1 MARWMALDVGSKSI
15 GVALTDTLNVMASPL
30 TTLARASKS
39 IDVCTQVY
47 QLVQTHGVEK
57 LIVGRPRHLGG
68 ESSDVCTQVVEPF
81 VIRLKKVCPVPIV
94 WAEERLSSKEADQR
108 MVEAGLSQTERLK
121 RRNEFAAAVIL
132 EWYLTESE

>member
-15 GVALTDTLNVMASPL
+15 GVAMTDILNVMASPL
-30 TTLARASKS
+30 TTLTRNSQS
-39 IDVCTQVY
+39 IDVRQVY

-68 ESSDVCTQVVEPF
+68 ESSDVHTQVVEPF
-81 VIRLKKVCPVPIV
+81 IIRLKEVCPVPIV
-94 WAEERLSSKEADQR
+94 WAEERLSSKAADQR
-108 MVEAGLSQTERLK
+108 MAEAGLPQTERLK

>member
-30 TTLARASKS
+30 TTLARNSQS
-39 IDVCTQVY
+39 IDVRQVS

-81 VIRLKKVCPVPIV
+81 VIQLKEVCPVPIV

-108 MVEAGLSQTERLK
+108 MVEAGLPQTERLK

>member
-30 TTLARASKS
+30 TTLARNSQS
-39 IDVCTQVY
+39 IDVRQVS

-68 ESSDVCTQVVEPF
+68 ESSDICTQVVEPF
-81 VIRLKKVCPVPIV
+81 VIQLKEVCPVPIV

-108 MVEAGLSQTERLK
+108 MAEAGLPQTERLK

>member
-15 GVALTDTLNVMASPL
+15 GVALTDTLNIMVSPL
-30 TTLARASKS
+30 TTLARDSQA
-39 IDVCTQVY
+39 IDVRQVY

-57 LIVGRPRHLGG
+57 LIVGRPLHLGG
-68 ESSDVCTQVVEPF
+68 ESSDVYTQVVEPF
-81 VIRLKKVCPVPIV
+81 VIRLKEVCPVPIV

-108 MVEAGLSQTERLK
+108 MVEAGLPQTERLK

-132 EWYLTESE
+132 QWYLTESE